1 MPRGPVQG
9 PGTTPGGGQVGRPGI
24 AGGTTGTKSPEQR
37 APDRD
42 QAADAKTGGNPKGG
56 SSTPGGSAL

>member
-1 MPRGPVQG
+1 
-9 PGTTPGGGQVGRPGI
+9 VGRPGI